1 MIENT
6 IQGNNTPIKRTHQQ
20 FGESRPQPPTTP
32 EPIQCDRDPEKPDP
46 TPQTSRP
53 VSRARFLRTQQRA
66 SAFHPILTHVPRLSS
81 EENQQY

>member
-32 EPIQCDRDPEKPDP
+32 EPIQCDCDPEKPVHVPNGDP
-46 TPQTSRP
+46 
-53 VSRARFLRTQQRA
+53 ARFLRTQQRA
-66 SAFHPILTHVPRLSS
+66 SAFHSILTHVPRLSS